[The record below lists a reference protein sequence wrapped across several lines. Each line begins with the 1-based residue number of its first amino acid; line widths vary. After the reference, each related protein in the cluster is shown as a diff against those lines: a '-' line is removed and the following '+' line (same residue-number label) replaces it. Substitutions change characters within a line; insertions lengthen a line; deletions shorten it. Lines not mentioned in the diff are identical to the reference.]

1 MITYIRTA
9 VALSGK
15 SLEFAAFAKEMAE
28 IINRVTGTKPV
39 VATAFGGNANEIAWI
54 SQGDSL
60 AQMEE
65 VSAKL
70 VADADYRAALKKA
83 EHLAVPGMTRDHVW
97 RHI

>member
-15 SLEFAAFAKEMAE
+15 SLEFVGFAKEMAE
-28 IINRVTGTKPV
+28 IIGRVTGVKPA

-54 SQGDSL
+54 SQVESFS
-60 AQMEE
+60 QMEE
-65 VSAKL
+65 TLAKL
-70 VADADYRAALKKA
+70 VADPDYRAGLKKA
-83 EHLAVPGMTRDHVW
+83 EHLAVPGMTRDHFW